1 MDARKTGR
9 DQDLRRRARAVV
21 PGGMWGHQNAAG
33 LPPGYPQFFA
43 SAEGCLIRDADG
55 NEYIDFMCS
64 WGPIVLG
71 HRHPA
76 VESAARRQL
85 ALGDCLNGPGEAMVE
100 LAEMLVERQP
110 HADWAQFQKNGGD
123 ATTVAATIAR
133 AGTGRRK
140 LLTARGAYHGSLP
153 WCSPSLA
160 GVTPEDRA
168 HLIHFSYN
176 YIPSLERALD
186 EAGADAAAVIVS
198 AFRHDYALDQ
208 ELPDPAFARRVRE
221 LCDASGAALILD
233 DVRAGFRLHR
243 GGSWAALGVKPDLAC
258 FSKAIAN
265 GYPLAAVTGGDR
277 FRDAA
282 TKVFSTGSFW
292 TGSVA
297 MAAGVATLQA
307 LDDEDAI
314 AKMTTHGTMLRDGLG
329 EIARRRGVRI
339 RQTGP
344 VQMPT
349 LLFDDDPDQKIGFSF
364 CDAALRR
371 GVFFHP
377 RHNMFLCAAHTRAHI
392 ERALDVADAAMA
404 ETLAHRTRSLVA

>member
-1 MDARKTGR
+1 MDVQTNSR
-9 DQDLRRRARAVV
+9 DAELRRRANAVV
-21 PGGMWGHQNAAG
+21 PGGMWGHQNAAR

-43 SAEGCLIRDADG
+43 ESDGCMIRDVDG
-55 NEYIDFMCS
+55 REYIDFMCS

-76 VESAARRQL
+76 VEDAVRRQL
-85 ALGDCLNGPGEAMVE
+85 ARGDCMNGPGEAMVE

-140 LLTARGAYHGSLP
+140 VLTAHGAYHGSLP

-168 HLIHFSYN
+168 HLLHFTYN
-176 YIPSLERALD
+176 DIASVERALD
-186 EAGADAAAVIVS
+186 EAGRDAAAVIVS

-208 ELPDPAFARRVRE
+208 ELPDTAFATRLRA
-221 LCDASGAALILD
+221 LCDQSGAALILD

-258 FSKAIAN
+258 FSKAIGN
-265 GYPLAAVTGGDR
+265 GYPLAAITGGDR
-277 FRDAA
+277 FRQAA
-282 TKVFSTGSFW
+282 TEVFSTGSFW
-292 TGSVA
+292 TGSAA
-297 MAAGVATLQA
+297 MAAGVATLRA

-314 AKMTTHGTMLRDGLG
+314 ARMVETGTLLRDGLS
-329 EIARRRGVRI
+329 EIAGRRGVRL

-344 VQMPT
+344 VQMPMV
-349 LLFDDDPDQKIGFSF
+349 LFDDDPEQQLGFAF
-364 CDAALRR
+364 CDAALLR
-371 GVFFHP
+371 GAYFHP
-377 RHNMFLCAAHTRAHI
+377 RHNMFLCAAHTPDHI
-392 ERALDVADAAMA
+392 ARALEAADAA
-404 ETLAHRTRSLVA
+404 LAAVLPHRRGSAAA

>member
-1 MDARKTGR
+1 MDAAVTSR
-9 DQDLRRRARAVV
+9 DMALRRRARAVV

-33 LPPGYPQFFA
+33 LPQGYPQFFA
-43 SAEGCLIRDADG
+43 SAEGCLIRDVDG
-55 NEYIDFMCS
+55 RDYVDFMCS
-64 WGPIVLG
+64 WGPIILG
-71 HRHPA
+71 HRHA
-76 VESAARRQL
+76 QVDAAARRQQN
-85 ALGDCLNGPGEAMVE
+85 LGDCMNGPGEAMVE

-168 HLIHFSYN
+168 HLIHFTFNDIASV
-176 YIPSLERALD
+176 ERALD
-186 EAGADAAAVIVS
+186 EAGRDAAAVIVS

-208 ELPDPAFARRVRE
+208 ELPDPGFARRVRE
-221 LCDASGAALILD
+221 LCDRSGAALVLD

-265 GYPLAAVTGGDR
+265 GYPLAAVTGNDR
-277 FRDAA
+277 FREAA
-282 TKVFSTGSFW
+282 TKVYSTGSFW

-297 MAAGVATLQA
+297 MAAGVATQRA
-307 LDDEDAI
+307 LDDCDAV
-314 AKMTTHGTMLRDGLG
+314 ATMSASGAMLRDGLA
-329 EIARRRGVRI
+329 EIAARRGARI

-349 LLFDDDPDQKIGFSF
+349 LLFDDDPDQRLGFAF
-364 CDAALRR
+364 CEAALRR
-371 GVFFHP
+371 GVYFHP
-377 RHNMFLCAAHTRAHI
+377 RHNMFLSTAHTQAHI
-392 ERALDVADAAMA
+392 ERALEAADGAMA
-404 ETLAHRTRSLVA
+404 EVLGSRPASLVA